1 MKRTSE
7 ILVRLG
13 LGILAALVVC
23 LPAEAQEFER
33 EPIDYSHRQPE
44 NRVSRLIADLQ
55 SGQRTLKHEP
65 HFGYL
70 RSLLAELEVPQSS
83 QTLVFSKTSL
93 QRQRISPSTP
103 RALYFSD
110 DTYVGSCQHGDMLEI
125 STVDNDLGAVFY
137 TLDQTQETVPRLLR
151 QTDNCLICHSS
162 SATRGVPG
170 HVVRSVYSDSSGFP
184 ILSSGT
190 YRTDQT
196 SPLEQR
202 WGGWYVTG
210 THGTQ
215 KHLGNLIVGGRTKP
229 EQVDN
234 SSGQNVTDLSSLVNT
249 TTYLTPHSDIVALM
263 VMEHQTDAQNF
274 ITQANFGTRQALHY
288 QQALNREL
296 GNPAGEVWDSTRSRI
311 KSVCEPLVEYL
322 LFCREAP
329 LADKIAGTST
339 FADEFAQHGPRDSQG
354 RSLRE
359 LDLTRR
365 MFKYPCSYL
374 IYSPSFASLP
384 QEARDYVFRRMQE
397 VLSGKDQNEKF
408 QHLSAEDRRAISEIV
423 SETLP
428 GFRSVNDKQQPEPSH

>member
-1 MKRTSE
+1 M
-7 ILVRLG
+7 LVRFSVG
-13 LGILAALVVC
+13 LFSLYGCCLA
-23 LPAEAQEFER
+23 AEAQEFER
-33 EPIDYSHRQPE
+33 EPIEYSHRQPE

-70 RSLLAELEVPQSS
+70 RGLLAELEVPPSS

-93 QRQRISPSTP
+93 QRHRISPGTP

-110 DTYVGSCQHGDMLEI
+110 DTYVGFCHNGDLLEI
-125 STVDNDLGAVFY
+125 STVDNELGTVFY
-137 TLDQTQETVPRLLR
+137 TLDQAQEAGPRLIR

-162 SATRGVPG
+162 SSTKGVPG
-170 HVVRSVYSDSSGFP
+170 HVVRSVYSDTSGFP

-196 SPLEQR
+196 SPLPQR

-215 KHLGNLIVGGRTKP
+215 RHLGNLTFEGRSRP
-229 EQVDN
+229 EQADT
-234 SSGQNVTDLSSLVNT
+234 SDGQNLVDLSSHLNT
-249 TTYLTPHSDIVALM
+249 SDYLTPHSDIVALM
-263 VMEHQTDAQNF
+263 VMEHQADAQNL
-274 ITQANFGTRQALHY
+274 ITQASFGTRQALHY

-296 GNPAGEVWDSTRSRI
+296 GNPPGEVWDSTRSRI

-322 LFCREAP
+322 FFCREAP
-329 LADKIAGTST
+329 LTDRIAGTST
-339 FADEFAQHGPRDSQG
+339 FADEFARRGPLDSKK

-374 IYSPSFASLP
+374 IYSPSFAALP
-384 QEARDYVFRRMQE
+384 PEARDYVFRRMKD
-397 VLSGKDQNEKF
+397 VLYGNDQSGQF
-408 QHLSAEDRRAISEIV
+408 QHLSPEDRQAIAEIV
-423 SETLP
+423 TETLP
-428 GFRSVNDKQQPEPSH
+428 GFASTTVR